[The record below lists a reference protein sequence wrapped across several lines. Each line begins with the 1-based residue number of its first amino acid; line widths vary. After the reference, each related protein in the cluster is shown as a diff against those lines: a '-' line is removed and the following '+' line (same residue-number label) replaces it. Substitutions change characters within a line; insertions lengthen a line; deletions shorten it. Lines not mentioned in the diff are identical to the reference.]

1 MLNVCKEIESLPQS
15 LIFISL
21 QSSVVGLICY
31 EFCLIQFNL
40 KFKYQ
45 ALTTSDCK
53 DAGIRKF
60 EFVTPTQNF

>member
-31 EFCLIQFNL
+31 EFCLIRFNL

-45 ALTTSDCK
+45 AYTTSDWK
-53 DAGIRKF
+53 DVGIRKF
-60 EFVTPTQNF
+60 EFVAPTQNF